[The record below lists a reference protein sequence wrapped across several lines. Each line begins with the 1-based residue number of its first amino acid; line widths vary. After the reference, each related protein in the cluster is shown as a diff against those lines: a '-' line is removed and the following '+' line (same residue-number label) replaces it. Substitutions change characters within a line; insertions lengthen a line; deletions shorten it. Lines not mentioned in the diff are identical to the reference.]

1 MTAAKAF
8 TVPRTR
14 GGFASSASD
23 PRVLALNQIDR
34 KLLDLAKDVRAL
46 RQDIEQ
52 EAKDRGVLGSRGL
65 TQFMLEFLENK
76 QPACYSTYQLM
87 LAAKIAGFATP
98 NTTSLTK
105 RLSEHRRRTGKIGN
119 DGAGWF
125 WRGREIR

>member
-1 MTAAKAF
+1 MSLAAQAK
-8 TVPRTR
+8 PS

-65 TQFMLEFLENK
+65 TQFLLEFLTHNE
-76 QPACYSTYQLM
+76 PACYTTYELCQ
-87 LAAKIAGFATP
+87 AAKAAGFATP
-98 NTTSLTK
+98 NTTALTK
-105 RLSEHRRRTGKIGN
+105 RLSEHRRRTGNIGITSQ
-119 DGAGWF
+119 GAWF
-125 WRGREIR
+125 WHGREIK